1 MGTASTV
8 TAPAAA
14 GAGHRHGDAQV
25 GRRMKLRFC
34 GVRGSTPA
42 PGPDFVRVGGHTSC
56 LAVWPDGSTLPRLIL
71 DAGTGIRAVTPLLR
85 GGPFRGT
92 VLLTH
97 LHWDHVQGLPF
108 FRAGDRDDA
117 VVDLLLPDE
126 GVPAASLLARA
137 MSPPHFPIGPEGL
150 QGRWRF
156 ATVGEGWREVEGLA
170 VLAREVPHKGGRTF
184 GYRVQGA
191 AGSFAYLP
199 DHFPVCEGAGG
210 DRVPSSAAG
219 ELSAGVDVLVHDAQF
234 VAAESALATAYG
246 HATVDQ
252 AVALAAEAGV
262 GELVLFHH
270 SPERT
275 DAAAEAL
282 LRAAAEASPCPV
294 RLAVEGHELTP

>member
-1 MGTASTV
+1 V
-8 TAPAAA
+8 
-14 GAGHRHGDAQV
+14 
-25 GRRMKLRFC
+25 KLRFC

-71 DAGTGIRAVTPLLR
+71 DAGTGIRTVTPLLG

-97 LHWDHVQGLPF
+97 LHWDHVQGVPF

-150 QGRWRF
+150 RGTWRF
-156 ATVGEGWREVEGLA
+156 ATIGVGWREVEGLA
-170 VLAREVPHKGGRTF
+170 VLARKVPHKGGLTF
-184 GYRVQGA
+184 GYRVEGA

-199 DHFPVCEGAGG
+199 DHLPTGGG
-210 DRVPSSAAG
+210 DRGPMGTSASVR
-219 ELSAGVDVLVHDAQF
+219 ELTQDVDLLVHDAQF
-234 VAAESALATAYG
+234 VAAESALARNYG
-246 HATVDQ
+246 HATVEQ
-252 AVALAAEAGV
+252 AVALAAAAGV

-275 DAAAEAL
+275 DAEAEAL

-294 RLAVEGHELTP
+294 RLAVEGHELTPRRHPSH

>member
-1 MGTASTV
+1 M
-8 TAPAAA
+8 
-14 GAGHRHGDAQV
+14 R
-25 GRRMKLRFC
+25 LRFC

-71 DAGTGIRAVTPLLR
+71 DAGTGIRTVTPLL
-85 GGPFRGT
+85 GGAPFRGT

-97 LHWDHVQGLPF
+97 LHWDHVQGVPF

-150 QGRWRF
+150 RGTWRF
-156 ATVGEGWREVEGLA
+156 ATIGVGWRELEGLA
-170 VLAREVPHKGGRTF
+170 VLAREVPHKGGLTF
-184 GYRVQGA
+184 GYRVEGS

-199 DHFPVCEGAGG
+199 DHLPTGGG
-210 DRVPSSAAG
+210 DRGPMGTSASVR
-219 ELSAGVDVLVHDAQF
+219 ELTQGVDVLVHDAQF
-234 VAAESALATAYG
+234 VAAESALARDYG
-246 HATVDQ
+246 HATVEQ
-252 AVALAAEAGV
+252 AVALAAAAGV

-275 DAAAEAL
+275 DAEAEAL
-282 LRAAAEASPCPV
+282 LRAAAEACPCPV
-294 RLAVEGHELTP
+294 RLAVEGQELRPRRDPSH

>member
-1 MGTASTV
+1 M
-8 TAPAAA
+8 
-14 GAGHRHGDAQV
+14 R
-25 GRRMKLRFC
+25 LRFC

-42 PGPDFVRVGGHTSC
+42 PGTSFVRVGGHTSC
-56 LAVWPDGSTLPRLIL
+56 VAVWPDGSSLPGLLL
-71 DAGTGIRAVTPLLR
+71 DAGTGIRAVGPLLW

-92 VLLTH
+92 ILLTH

-108 FRAGDRDDA
+108 FGAGDRDDA
-117 VVDLLLPDE
+117 VADLLFPDE
-126 GVPAASLLARA
+126 GVPASAMLARA
-137 MSPPHFPIGPEGL
+137 MSPPHFPITPEGL
-150 QGRWRF
+150 RGTWRF
-156 ATVGEGWREVEGLA
+156 ATIDEGWREVEGLA

-199 DHFPVCEGAGG
+199 DHIPTREGADGG
-210 DRVPSSAAG
+210 RVPSSAAR

-275 DAAAEAL
+275 DDEAMAL
-282 LRAAAEASPCPV
+282 LHAAVEAAPCPV
-294 RLAVEGHELTP
+294 RLAVEGDELTPAARAWLPGPRA

>member
-1 MGTASTV
+1 V
-8 TAPAAA
+8 
-14 GAGHRHGDAQV
+14 
-25 GRRMKLRFC
+25 KLRFC

-71 DAGTGIRAVTPLLR
+71 DAGTGIRTVTPLLG

-126 GVPAASLLARA
+126 GVPAASLLARS

-170 VLAREVPHKGGRTF
+170 VLAREVPHKGGVTF
-184 GYRVQGA
+184 GYRVEGP

-199 DHFPVCEGAGG
+199 DHLPTGGG
-210 DRVPSSAAG
+210 DRGPIRTPASVR
-219 ELSAGVDVLVHDAQF
+219 ELTQGVDLLVHDAQF
-234 VAAESALATAYG
+234 IAAESALARDYG
-246 HATVDQ
+246 HATVEQ
-252 AVALAAEAGV
+252 AVALAAAAGV

-275 DAAAEAL
+275 DAEAEAL

-294 RLAVEGHELTP
+294 RLAVEGHELAPCRHPSH

>member
-1 MGTASTV
+1 V
-8 TAPAAA
+8 
-14 GAGHRHGDAQV
+14 
-25 GRRMKLRFC
+25 KLRFC

-71 DAGTGIRAVTPLLR
+71 DAGTGIRAVSPLLG

-150 QGRWRF
+150 RGTWRF
-156 ATVGEGWREVEGLA
+156 AGIEEGWREVEGLA

-184 GYRVQGA
+184 GYRVEGA
-191 AGSFAYLP
+191 VGSFAYLP
-199 DHFPVCEGAGG
+199 DHLPATGG
-210 DRVPSSAAG
+210 DRGPLETSASVR
-219 ELSAGVDVLVHDAQF
+219 ELIQGVDLLVHDAQF
-234 VAAESALATAYG
+234 VAAESALARDYG
-246 HATVDQ
+246 HATVEQ
-252 AVALAAEAGV
+252 AVALAAAARV
-262 GELVLFHH
+262 AELVLFHH
-270 SPERT
+270 SPERI
-275 DAAAEAL
+275 DAEAEA
-282 LRAAAEASPCPV
+282 LRAAAAASPCRV
-294 RLAVEGHELTP
+294 SLAIEGNELTPCGGRMH

>member
-1 MGTASTV
+1 V
-8 TAPAAA
+8 
-14 GAGHRHGDAQV
+14 
-25 GRRMKLRFC
+25 KLRFC

-71 DAGTGIRAVTPLLR
+71 DAGTGIRTVTPLLG

-92 VLLTH
+92 ILLTH
-97 LHWDHVQGLPF
+97 MHWDHVQGLPF

-126 GVPAASLLARA
+126 GLPAVSLLARS
-137 MSPPHFPIGPEGL
+137 MSPPQFPIGPEGL

-170 VLAREVPHKGGRTF
+170 VLAREVPHKGGVTF
-184 GYRVQGA
+184 GYRVEGA

-199 DHFPVCEGAGG
+199 DHLPTGG
-210 DRVPSSAAG
+210 RDRGPTSMPASVR
-219 ELSAGVDVLVHDAQF
+219 ELTQGVDLLVHDAQF
-234 VAAESALATAYG
+234 VAAESALARDYG
-246 HATVDQ
+246 HTTVGQ
-252 AVALAAEAGV
+252 AVALAASAGV

-270 SPERT
+270 APERT
-275 DAAAEAL
+275 DAEAEAL
-282 LRAAAEASPCPV
+282 LQAAAEASPCPV
-294 RLAVEGHELTP
+294 RLAVEGHELTPCRHPSY